1 MKNPTLYGCQDIQET
16 QAEDDDIPMNMLI
29 QTIVVITICSLGL
42 GANTC
47 AFFVLLKSSI
57 IKSTTGIYLTFL
69 SVFDNL
75 VLITQ
80 LLHAFSDISNVS
92 NVACKLFWIVRTA
105 VLTISNH
112 IVVTMTI
119 EKCYILVNPYK
130 PKPTRKQALTIA
142 TASVVILTLILA
154 IHFSITTGLVT
165 VPVDR
170 TFRNSSTNITDDNKV
185 SMTGYKT
192 TACDIL
198 PQYTHYTQNPIRVIS
213 VLIMRLHAPAIVLI
227 CNLIIIL
234 YLRQH
239 AMQVGPMITV
249 NATANPQ
256 NDKRITKLLL
266 IVSLCFAI
274 LTLPSTMYFLIVSY
288 FNENISD
295 AVALDN
301 PAYFVVMSCLLVNH
315 SINYILYIMGSKT
328 FRKEAQVA
336 FNSLL
341 TICVR
346 NNQN

>member
-1 MKNPTLYGCQDIQET
+1 
-16 QAEDDDIPMNMLI
+16 MNMLI

-80 LLHAFSDISNVS
+80 LLHSLSDTSNVS
-92 NVACKLFWIVRTA
+92 NVACKLFWIVRAA
-105 VLTISNH
+105 VFTISNH

-119 EKCYILVNPYK
+119 EKCYVLKNPYK

-142 TASVVILTLILA
+142 TASVVIITLILA
-154 IHFSITTGLVT
+154 IHVGITRGFVT
-165 VPVDR
+165 VLVDR
-170 TFRNSSTNITDDNKV
+170 MFSNSSTNITEDNEFH
-185 SMTGYKT
+185 MTRYKT
-192 TACDIL
+192 TACNIL
-198 PQYTHYTQNPIRVIS
+198 PQYTQYTQNPLRVIS
-213 VLIMRLHAPAIVLI
+213 VLIIRLHAPAIVII
-227 CNLIIIL
+227 CNLIIIIH
-234 YLRQH
+234 LRQH

-249 NATANPQ
+249 NATSNPQ

-274 LTLPSTMYFLIVSY
+274 LTLPSSIYFLIVSY
-288 FNENISD
+288 SNENISD
-295 AVALDN
+295 DVALDN
-301 PAYFVVMSCLLVNH
+301 PAYFVIVGCLLVNH
-315 SINYILYIMGSKT
+315 SINYILYFMSSKT

-336 FNSLL
+336 FNFLL